1 MPLTRGGALDAL
13 RFLAAFFMVL
23 HHYSAES
30 PIRLDKLHPVFERGY
45 LATDFFLMVSGY
57 VMGRIYGDR
66 VVDGRMSVGAFF
78 LRRAGRVVPA
88 HLMMAAAYV
97 ALVLATAALGV
108 APTHPEWFQWR
119 ELPAQVL
126 LIQAFGPFGGKGWNA
141 PTWSLSALLGCYLM
155 FPLLWRGLR
164 RIKSPSLALALGLG
178 GMAAA
183 DFLTQKLLGYPVYQ
197 MPMWYGFIRALP
209 LFLTGVA
216 LAVCSE
222 SLYIPPRSAMAF
234 GLAALVLL
242 ILLQNVGRFDF
253 LTLSLVALVI
263 LAAGAVPPE
272 KPSKVLEKAALI
284 SFALFIT
291 NEFVRVVY
299 FGAFHAVEGRLALS
313 TSTQWAVWFGGPA
326 VAVACATA
334 FHYLVDW
341 PSQARIK
348 AWLAGGAPALKD
360 QIAALAP
367 RPDPQFD
374 PQARSRQARPRGW
387 EVHLDVGPRPGG
399 QNSDGQTW
407 S

>member
-1 MPLTRGGALDAL
+1 
-13 RFLAAFFMVL
+13 
-23 HHYSAES
+23 
-30 PIRLDKLHPVFERGY
+30 
-45 LATDFFLMVSGY
+45 
-57 VMGRIYGDR
+57 
-66 VVDGRMSVGAFF
+66 
-78 LRRAGRVVPA
+78 
-88 HLMMAAAYV
+88 
-97 ALVLATAALGV
+97 
-108 APTHPEWFQWR
+108 
-119 ELPAQVL
+119 
-126 LIQAFGPFGGKGWNA
+126 
-141 PTWSLSALLGCYLM
+141 
-155 FPLLWRGLR
+155 
-164 RIKSPSLALALGLG
+164 
-178 GMAAA
+178 
-183 DFLTQKLLGYPVYQ
+183 
-197 MPMWYGFIRALP
+197 MWYGFIRALP

-222 SLYIPPRSAMAF
+222 SLYIPPRSATAF